1 MFKWKSRSLYV
12 RYLNCII
19 KGCCILYERFP
30 VSVLVAAELNQ
41 SVGGNC
47 KRWWSWSGLWMTE
60 NSFFSDHFLNVSSLQ
75 PVTEPTAHTTTT
87 TTGWLKIS
95 IIFYQEGLSVHIGHC
110 CLVYSL
116 CVGFRGLWLIWT
128 SRYLYS
134 STISTP
140 SHSFLLM
147 FRSRLFLQDHAT
159 KSFTSALYSS
169 FCPWLIHP
177 ITPVTCGGQQFSSSD
192 NVGFYF
198 NASIICCLIRE
209 L

>member
-95 IIFYQEGLSVHIGHC
+95 IIFYREGLSVHRTLLSCIQPLCGFSRSVVNLDIQVLIFIHNIH
-110 CLVYSL
+110 SL
-116 CVGFRGLWLIWT
+116 
-128 SRYLYS
+128 S
-134 STISTP
+134 
-140 SHSFLLM
+140 
-147 FRSRLFLQDHAT
+147 LFLTHVQKQIISPRPCH
-159 KSFTSALYSS
+159 KI
-169 FCPWLIHP
+169 IH
-177 ITPVTCGGQQFSSSD
+177 
-192 NVGFYF
+192 
-198 NASIICCLIRE
+198 
-209 L
+209 

>member
-95 IIFYQEGLSVHIGHC
+95 IIFYREGLSVHRTLLSCIQP
-110 CLVYSL
+110 L
-116 CVGFRGLWLIWT
+116 CGFSRSVVNLDIQVLIF
-128 SRYLYS
+128 
-134 STISTP
+134 IHNI
-140 SHSFLLM
+140 HS
-147 FRSRLFLQDHAT
+147 
-159 KSFTSALYSS
+159 
-169 FCPWLIHP
+169 
-177 ITPVTCGGQQFSSSD
+177 QQFSSSD